1 MFIQDMDNFNLIPMR
16 IRNYLEFS
24 KEENKEYDLFQ
35 KIFPHY
41 MEMSLGNGNKEIQ
54 VLYPGDKVKEFMDR
68 IKFLDK
74 KIYTYKMSYEVFDAV
89 EFVFVRTHILK
100 RPNRVGS
107 KLIQKW
113 DEFYRLRIFPLT
125 HR

>member
-1 MFIQDMDNFNLIPMR
+1 MDNFNLIPMR
-16 IRNYLEFS
+16 IRNWLEFS

-35 KIFPHY
+35 KIFPYY
-41 MEMSLGNGNKEIQ
+41 MEMTLGNGNKEIQ
-54 VLYPGDKVKEFMDR
+54 VLYPGDKVDAFMRR

-89 EFVFVRTHILK
+89 EFVFERTHTLK
-100 RPNRVGS
+100 RPNKLGS

-113 DEFYRLRIFPLT
+113 DEFYRLKIFTL
-125 HR
+125 RNKGY